1 MDLEKLEKLHELKEK
16 GILSEEEF
24 EKEKQKILNDT
35 KKETELNNKNL
46 SGTNDN
52 SSDSCNDF
60 SHLGIIKGS
69 FCAFISAFKRWNDF
83 KGRSSR
89 FDFWGA
95 NFFIFLLNILFTVSS
110 IVAISKGETGE
121 KISVA
126 IELLSTILI
135 CWLSLTLNIRRL
147 HDVNKSGWWILTL
160 VVPAI
165 VIFFKG
171 DAETNRFGSVYKTN
185 EKKATI
191 IICLQILLL
200 FLSMLLP
207 GFLAGYSSANNR
219 FKVQK
224 SIDQIQTMAVN
235 IHTLFAHQKNYN
247 GIEKTDVMYAV
258 GVYTDDMCEN
268 KKCENPKNPF
278 GGTIKLKQVKYNYD
292 NSFSIVYNG
301 IPKISCIEIAT
312 FNWWGNDNLPSTIRL
327 NKQDVVDITIQSIR
341 SRTRNPRGTISSTEE
356 DFMETMKQL
365 APVACSSDNNTI
377 EWIYQ

>member
-35 KKETELNNKNL
+35 KKETKLNNKNL

-69 FCAFISAFKRWNDF
+69 FCAFISSFKRWNDF

-171 DAETNRFGSVYKTN
+171 DAETNRFGSAFKTN

-200 FLSMLLP
+200 FLSMLLS

-235 IHTLFAHQKNYN
+235 IHTLFAHHYN
-247 GIEKTDVMYAV
+247 GIEKPNVMYAV
-258 GVYTDDMCEN
+258 GIYTDEMCEN
-268 KKCENPKNPF
+268 EKCENPKNPF
-278 GGTIKLKQVKYNYD
+278 GGTIKLKQIEYNYD

-312 FNWWGNDNLPSTIRL
+312 FNWWGNDNLPSTIRF
-327 NKQDVVDITIQSIR
+327 NNQDVTDIVTQNIR
-341 SRTRNPRGTISSTEE
+341 SQHPGAAFVGTTPE
-356 DFMETMKQL
+356 DYMGIMKQL

-377 EWIYQ
+377 EWIYK

>member
-16 GILSEEEF
+16 GILSAEEF
-24 EKEKQKILNDT
+24 EQEKQKILNDT
-35 KKETELNNKNL
+35 QKETVENNKFPSEKNYNQL
-46 SGTNDN
+46 EAYR
-52 SSDSCNDF
+52 DF
-60 SHLGIIKGS
+60 SHLGVIKGS
-69 FCAFISAFKRWNDF
+69 FEAFISMFKRWNDF
-83 KGRSSR
+83 KGRTSR

-95 NFFIFLLNILFTVSS
+95 NFFIFLLNILFMVSS
-110 IVAISKGETGE
+110 TVVMSKGE
-121 KISVA
+121 ISVA

-135 CWLSLTLNIRRL
+135 CWLSITLTIRRL

-171 DAETNRFGSVYKTN
+171 DAETNRFGSAYKTN
-185 EKKATI
+185 EKRATI
-191 IICLQILLL
+191 IICLQILPPLL
-200 FLSMLLP
+200 SILLT
-207 GFLAGYSSANNR
+207 GFLAGFSSANIR

-224 SIDQIQTMAVN
+224 SIDQIQTMVVN

-247 GIEKTDVMYAV
+247 GIEKPDLMYAA
-258 GVYTDDMCEN
+258 GVYADDICEN
-268 KKCENPKNPF
+268 AKCENPKNPF

-312 FNWWGNDNLPSTIRL
+312 FNWWGNDNLPSTIRF
-327 NKQDVVDITIQSIR
+327 NNQDIEDIVTQNIR
-341 SRTRNPRGTISSTEE
+341 SQHPGAAFVGTTPE
-356 DFMETMKQL
+356 DYMRIMKQL

-377 EWIYQ
+377 EWIYK